1 MIKSIADE
9 VWAFD
14 CEWIPDVRAG
24 RMLYHLPASLSDQE
38 VLRVMWEQ
46 AGATAETP
54 QPFLKTVLCRVV
66 SIATVIRRTAKNGDV
81 HLFLHAIPDQPDAVE
96 QCEEPLILR
105 RFLTDGLTK
114 NHPQLV
120 GYNSRNADMRIL
132 LQRAFINGLDC
143 REISDRV
150 QAKPWESRDI
160 DLMELVAGYG
170 RGYSVALNE
179 AATLC
184 GIPGKLDTTGDDVCG
199 LWYTGKRREIVQY
212 NCCDALTTYL
222 VWLRMAHVS
231 GLMSLETYRLEEQRL
246 YQLILREREKPF
258 GDYLQ
263 RYLAAWCELRQALD
277 LPQLD

>member
-24 RMLYHLPASLSDQE
+24 RLLYHLPEALSDQE

-46 AGATAETP
+46 AGATAEQP

-81 HLFLHAIPDQPDAVE
+81 HLFLHAIPDQPEAVE

-105 RFLTDGLTK
+105 RFLLDGLAK

-184 GIPGKLDTTGDDVCG
+184 GIPGKLDTTGDDVCD
-199 LWYTGKRREIVQY
+199 LWHTGKRREIVQY

-231 GLMSLETYRLEEQRL
+231 GLMSLETYRLEERRL
-246 YQLILREREKPF
+246 YQLIVRECEKPF

-263 RYLAAWCELRQALD
+263 RYLTAWCALRQALG